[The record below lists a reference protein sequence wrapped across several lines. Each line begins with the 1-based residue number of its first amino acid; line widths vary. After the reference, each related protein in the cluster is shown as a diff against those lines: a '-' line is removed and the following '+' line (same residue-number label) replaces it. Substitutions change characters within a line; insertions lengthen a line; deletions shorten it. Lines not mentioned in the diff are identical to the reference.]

1 MYIFINKAILCI
13 YNTSVESYPRNVI
26 TFHKYTCLLSRWKE
40 IQLQSCN
47 LQGNICSNIY
57 FIYSY
62 FICKFNLVAEFA
74 LQILTGEDWNE
85 VMYLGINAYGG
96 VASLGIVASLYFIIL
111 FIFGNCKLDN
121 LLILLSFTLNL
132 IIDKFNIH
140 LFPVFKISC

>member
-1 MYIFINKAILCI
+1 
-13 YNTSVESYPRNVI
+13 
-26 TFHKYTCLLSRWKE
+26 
-40 IQLQSCN
+40 
-47 LQGNICSNIY
+47 
-57 FIYSY
+57 
-62 FICKFNLVAEFA
+62 VAEFA